1 MQTMKNRPKGS
12 TLNRIVFVASLRL
25 ETAEIQA
32 TSMRSSEGK
41 SQTDGERGYRQRGQR
56 VGNLN

>member
-1 MQTMKNRPKGS
+1 MQTIKYRPKGS

-32 TSMRSSEGK
+32 TSMRSSKEKVKRTEKEVIDNVDKEKGI
-41 SQTDGERGYRQRGQR
+41 
-56 VGNLN
+56 

>member
-32 TSMRSSEGK
+32 TSMRSSKEK
-41 SQTDGERGYRQRGQR
+41 VKRTEKEVIDNMHKE
-56 VGNLN
+56 